1 MKNLLVPIFAL
12 LCLASQPVYP
22 TDSAANAPADS
33 EIPHAFEAGWE
44 GLDTCELLYE
54 DVTSRIGRCIL
65 PPGVGHEKHYHN
77 PHYGYVLE
85 GGTLR
90 ITDSEGERTVI
101 TRSDADWSTTT
112 VTVHEP
118 LNIGDTPTSYLI
130 VEPKTH

>member
-1 MKNLLVPIFAL
+1 MKILLVPIVAL
-12 LCLASQPVYP
+12 LCLASQPALLASSEGY
-22 TDSAANAPADS
+22 APGDP

-54 DVTSRIGRCIL
+54 DATSRVGRCTF

-90 ITDSEGERTVI
+90 ITDSEGERTVNTI
-101 TRSDADWSTTT
+101 PGHR
-112 VTVHEP
+112 VVGFER
-118 LNIGDTPTSYLI
+118 
-130 VEPKTH
+130 K